1 MSKGKGGQMTSNK
14 SKRPYKHIWMVED
27 RENAGPDE
35 KKSFWTKIGVAFENR
50 DGSWSLDLAAFPVS
64 GRLQLRDPA
73 PPRAEL
79 A

>member
-1 MSKGKGGQMTSNK
+1 MSKAKVEGATANK
-14 SKRPYKHIWMVED
+14 VKRAYKHIWMVED
-27 RENAGPDE
+27 REGAEE

-64 GRLQLRDPA
+64 GRLQLRDPL
-73 PPRAEL
+73 PPRAEV